1 MILLCTMLYFLNKIN
16 SYQNIYINKLTI
28 SSIFLILSLLEFY
41 LFINLVSITFIF
53 YRNIQFFIMVD
64 VITTTSSVIYYYCF
78 FTELEENQINE
89 RPVVLNSII
98 RNRNRNSNRNRNR
111 NRNIT
116 RNSNNNITINREN
129 LLIAEKEEFEC
140 NICYDINT
148 KYYNIPCLNI
158 NHIVCENCSKN
169 RLFNLNKCPWCNVP
183 VTIVYSV

>member
-28 SSIFLILSLLEFY
+28 SSIFFILSLLEFY
-41 LFINLVSITFIF
+41 LFVNLVSLTFIF
-53 YRNIQFFIMVD
+53 YRNIQFFILVD

-78 FTELEENQINE
+78 FTELEENEINV
-89 RPVVLNSII
+89 RPLVLNSRIG
-98 RNRNRNSNRNRNR
+98 NRNRSRNNNRNTNR
-111 NRNIT
+111 N
-116 RNSNNNITINREN
+116 NNRTINREN

-158 NHIVCENCSKN
+158 DHIVCENCSKN
-169 RLFNLNKCPWCNVP
+169 RLFNLNKCPWCNVQ